1 MTFGWCRTDIIIIP
15 SFQPATTNVTKDVL
29 ALKIDIVDNKTVMN
43 VADDIFAKK
52 LQPSIHDASRGFCR
66 HFLIAMWQSMH
77 TVICFKGQYAKT
89 TAAGCKTFANYS
101 KDEDYLIAGAF
112 VHVTVDPIRDFGQK
126 IQETP
131 VIFQI
136 SNNTCH
142 LTIHQNLF
150 SNITSFVIGTY
161 FIPLK
166 FHFTTVTPSFLTI

>member
-1 MTFGWCRTDIIIIP
+1 
-15 SFQPATTNVTKDVL
+15 
-29 ALKIDIVDNKTVMN
+29 MN

-52 LQPSIHDASRGFCR
+52 LQPSIHDASREFCR
-66 HFLIAMWQSMH
+66 HFLIAMRQSMH
-77 TVICFKGQYAKT
+77 TDICFKGQYAKT

-101 KDEDYLIAGAF
+101 EDEDYLIAMAF

-126 IQETP
+126 IPETP

-136 SNNTCH
+136 INNTCD

-150 SNITSFVIGTY
+150 YNITSFVLETY

-166 FHFTTVTPSFLTI
+166 FHLTTITPTFLTI